1 VASAFVRPE
10 SYTLDIDRLLL
21 GREASLRTASI
32 GVLHIVIHGA
42 ENLPKTDT
50 MGRSVSTY
58 VSSCSIDTWQVRL
71 ILMLQSP
78 CPSSIDPVSEP
89 R

>member
-1 VASAFVRPE
+1 MASAFVRPE

-50 MGRSVSTY
+50 MGRS
-58 VSSCSIDTWQVRL
+58 I
-71 ILMLQSP
+71 
-78 CPSSIDPVSEP
+78 
-89 R
+89 